1 MSSCSGPIRSGGLS
15 SRNAH
20 TRHARS
26 TGSVGQ
32 MKLAADQ
39 HCNRSSMCIAHSRQ
53 HRVTIANIEECSKE
67 NKTIIALLQHVFRS
81 VCTQGEGEEF
91 HVEPTIERII
101 RQVRHKT
108 YLKIINIHLTQ
119 KVDIRDYV
127 FLFGLHRLHEMA
139 SQSAELAR
147 DVTMHMWREKDDQSQ
162 PLTQLLCMH
171 SKSSPHRTPLMG
183 PGGAGGLQG
192 RCSGSTTGVGPA
204 QLDSTGFSNILDAL
218 YAAPRTTDDNT
229 FWLAVVEV
237 MCADVRKKNTPCME
251 RYARKCEAYVVNEQ
265 AHIVVKLTLQIEL
278 RQTPDDFTDYM
289 YGPFPECVQTQVH
302 ALRNGR
308 AKC

>member
-1 MSSCSGPIRSGGLS
+1 
-15 SRNAH
+15 
-20 TRHARS
+20 
-26 TGSVGQ
+26 
-32 MKLAADQ
+32 MKLAGDK

-53 HRVTIANIEECSKE
+53 HRVTIGNIEECSRE

-81 VCTQGEGEEF
+81 VCTHGGGEEF

-108 YLKIINIHLTQ
+108 HLKIINIDLTQ
-119 KVDIRDYV
+119 KVDIREYV
-127 FLFGLHRLHEMA
+127 ILFGLHRLHEMA
-139 SQSAELAR
+139 SQSAELAK

-171 SKSSPHRTPLMG
+171 SKPPPAS
-183 PGGAGGLQG
+183 GAEGLRG
-192 RCSGSTTGVGPA
+192 SLRGALCGSTTGVSPV

-218 YAAPRTTDDNT
+218 YAAPRMTDDNT
-229 FWLAVVEV
+229 FWLTVVEV
-237 MCADVRKKNTPCME
+237 MCADVRKKNIPYMA

-265 AHIVVKLTLQIEL
+265 AHMVVKLTLQIEL
-278 RQTPDDFTDYM
+278 RKTPDAFTDYM

-302 ALRNGR
+302 APQRNGG
-308 AKC
+308 AKEKKN